1 MFFWIRIVRLPSFD
15 SFCKSF
21 IQENLKYNKVDNPSN
36 PWGNNALLYG
46 QHRKEYQNPVINK
59 NAEIDTPKGQRDDSK
74 IKKGWDVD
82 FSQLKYLTYFHSF
95 KLRIIIASRSHSILF
110 AFL

>member
-21 IQENLKYNKVDNPSN
+21 IQENLKYNNNSNAIN
-36 PWGNNALLYG
+36 PWGNNDALFFKVY
-46 QHRKEYQNPVINK
+46 HNPVINK
-59 NAEIDTPKGQRDDSK
+59 NALIDNNKGQRDDSK

-82 FSQLKYLTYFHSF
+82 FSQLKNVTYFHLPKGAS
-95 KLRIIIASRSHSILF
+95 LIIAARSHSILF